1 MKVHVEQNR
10 ENRERGVTHRTHR
23 GPVTSEQLFFQIE
36 NYQLFYY
43 FQPVQVFSAL
53 CDSVYCT
60 PCVLVLGT

>member
-1 MKVHVEQNR
+1 MSEQNR
-10 ENRERGVTHRTHR
+10 ENRERGVPQVTHR
-23 GPVTSEQLFFQIE
+23 GPVTSEQFFFQIE

-43 FQPVQVFSAL
+43 VCTVQVFSAL